1 MKDFKSISE
10 EAFSLGICRK
20 EYANI
25 LQISTSSLY
34 RYLKE
39 PQKVSAKC
47 KDRSVV
53 ICNLINKGKST
64 FGDKSKFSHWLFCK
78 NIALGGPKPI
88 EMLCTVEGTKQVDF
102 CLNRIE
108 WGIFA

>member
-1 MKDFKSISE
+1 MKDFKAISE
-10 EAFSLGICRK
+10 VAFSVGITRK

-25 LQISTSSLY
+25 LHISASSLY
-34 RYLKE
+34 RYLRE
-39 PQKVSAKC
+39 PQKVSVMCQAG
-47 KDRSVV
+47 SVV
-53 ICNLINKGKST
+53 IYNVINKGIST

-88 EMLCTVEGTKQVDF
+88 EMLSTDEGTKQVDF

-108 WGIFA
+108 WGVFA